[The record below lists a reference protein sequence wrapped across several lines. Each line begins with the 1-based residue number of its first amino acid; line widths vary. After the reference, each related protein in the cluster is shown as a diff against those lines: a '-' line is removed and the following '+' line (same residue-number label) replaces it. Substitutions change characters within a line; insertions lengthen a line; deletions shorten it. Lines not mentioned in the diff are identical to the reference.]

1 MYKLPS
7 HIESDNI
14 FLIQFSDIE
23 GRHEPLFYSPIFK
36 INSDR
41 KFEKLKRFT
50 SKIIHPPEYKRD
62 FSTNGIQ
69 LLRSQNVRP
78 TGLSPHENPVFFSY
92 EFLSNQKIIFPK
104 KGQLLVVRSGV
115 NAGDSCI
122 IEENFTNK
130 IIGADTLLC
139 IPNERVIPKFLQVYF
154 WTSFGAKQ
162 MSRHITGAT
171 NKHLNSDN
179 LGKVKVPVLS
189 IPEQRLCIKL
199 FEDAYHLKLK
209 LEAEAKKHLES
220 IDKLLLDKLKIQIQ
234 GFKNNLQNR
243 IFFSSANE
251 ITGNRF
257 DPKLYSAETK
267 AIKNAILNG
276 SYDTVHLSDYI
287 IQSYA
292 GDWGKED
299 SGLPI
304 ENHTKCLVIRATEFD
319 NIFNLKLENSRV
331 KYRYIN
337 SDKLKKID
345 LQSGDLLIEKSGG
358 SIDQPVGRI
367 SILRDDIIADNT
379 LCYSNFIHK
388 IRVDSK
394 EFNAEYLFAYLK
406 TIHSIGLT
414 EAMQSQTNG
423 IRNLIMRTY
432 FKQQV
437 PKPDI
442 TIQNEIAN
450 EIMSIRLRAKN
461 KLAEAENILESAKLE
476 IEKQL
481 LA

>member
-1 MYKLPS
+1 RSQVKDGDLLVKITGVGRMAIASVAPKDFVGNTNQHMVVIRTGDRVVSEYLAS
-7 HIESDNI
+7 YLN
-14 FLIQFSDIE
+14 LDIV
-23 GRHEPLFYSPIFK
+23 
-36 INSDR
+36 
-41 KFEKLKRFT
+41 EKLATR
-50 SKIIHPPEYKRD
+50 R
-62 FSTNGIQ
+62 
-69 LLRSQNVRP
+69 
-78 TGLSPHENPVFFSY
+78 
-92 EFLSNQKIIFPK
+92 
-104 KGQLLVVRSGV
+104 
-115 NAGDSCI
+115 A
-122 IEENFTNK
+122 
-130 IIGADTLLC
+130 
-139 IPNERVIPKFLQVYF
+139 
-154 WTSFGAKQ
+154 
-162 MSRHITGAT
+162 TGAT
-171 NKHLNSDN
+171 RPALDYPALK
-179 LGKVKVPVLS
+179 S
-189 IPEQRLCIKL
+189 IPIVENVDFSI
-199 FEDAYHLKLK
+199 
-209 LEAEAKKHLES
+209 LENAQIEKSKKDAEANILIAS
-220 IDKLLLDKLKIQIQ
+220 IDKYLLDKLEIQIPN
-234 GFKNNLQNR
+234 FKNKLQNR

-276 SYDTVHLSDYI
+276 SYGTVHLSDYI

-299 SGLPI
+299 SGIPI

-319 NIFNLKLENSRV
+319 NIFNLKLDNTRV

-337 SDKLKKID
+337 SEKLKKID

-367 SILRDDIIADNT
+367 SILRDDIISDNT

-388 IRVDSK
+388 IRVDSN
-394 EFNAEYLFAYLK
+394 EFNPEYLFAYLK

-432 FKQQV
+432 FKQQI
-437 PKPDI
+437 PKPSI
-442 TIQNEIAN
+442 TIQNEIAD

-461 KLAEAENILESAKLE
+461 KLAEAESILETAKQE